1 MIDYKREIALLL
13 MTRHVLR
20 AKNIVFELFS
30 LNGSSQYHKH
40 LKSKTTRNHL
50 HAVARFYYPAE
61 KRKTNL

>member
-1 MIDYKREIALLL
+1 MIDYEREIALLL
-13 MTRHVLR
+13 MTHVLR

-50 HAVARFYYPAE
+50 HTVAQFYYPTE
-61 KRKTNL
+61 KRKTNLY